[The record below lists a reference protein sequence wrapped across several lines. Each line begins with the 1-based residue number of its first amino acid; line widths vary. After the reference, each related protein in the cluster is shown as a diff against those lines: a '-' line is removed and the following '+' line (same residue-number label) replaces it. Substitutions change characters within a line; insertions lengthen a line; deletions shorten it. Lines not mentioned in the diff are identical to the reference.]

1 MGTRRGERWR
11 GRRGAKGLAG
21 PAAGIGRVVGRRV
34 RRRGE
39 SSARRRSGGSVGKE
53 WGGNGEGNPLER
65 GEVHAFQVGNPPAT
79 VCRPRFPALAE
90 KVRRMRRISSL
101 SLLLFFTSS
110 LYLSVF
116 FSISSD
122 SGNVI
127 FKILDSRIFRI
138 CMRTKNGKFN
148 ERSDK

>member
-79 VCRPRFPALAE
+79 VYRPRFPALAE

-101 SLLLFFTSS
+101 FFFSPP

>member
-1 MGTRRGERWR
+1 M
-11 GRRGAKGLAG
+11 
-21 PAAGIGRVVGRRV
+21 
-34 RRRGE
+34 
-39 SSARRRSGGSVGKE
+39 GKE

-79 VCRPRFPALAE
+79 VYRPRFPALAE

-122 SGNVI
+122 SENVI
-127 FKILDSRIFRI
+127 FKIFSRVFRGT
-138 CMRTKNGKFN
+138 CMYAHEEWKV
-148 ERSDK
+148 

>member
-1 MGTRRGERWR
+1 M
-11 GRRGAKGLAG
+11 
-21 PAAGIGRVVGRRV
+21 
-34 RRRGE
+34 
-39 SSARRRSGGSVGKE
+39 GKE

-79 VCRPRFPALAE
+79 VYRPRFPALAE

-101 SLLLFFTSS
+101 FFFSPP

-127 FKILDSRIFRI
+127 FKILDSRVFRGT
-138 CMRTKNGKFN
+138 CMYAREEWKV
-148 ERSDK
+148 